1 MTKKRMYFANDLFNE
16 ATRDYNE
23 KIAQAIE
30 KQFGDKLSLYL
41 PQRNMGINDK
51 NAYADAQMIADA
63 DYNELSNSDF
73 LLAILDSQDFGVG
86 LEIGIMYEQKK
97 PIIGVYTDVRQ
108 QGADNPKKIEALKE
122 IGQNQFPYLNLMA
135 SGLIL
140 NNGFLVNNSDDL
152 LNKIEIILNQ
162 IDNELAKD

>member
-1 MTKKRMYFANDLFNE
+1 MTKKHLYFANDLFNE

-30 KQFGDKLSLYL
+30 ERFGDKLSLYL
-41 PQRNMGINDK
+41 PQRNLGINDK
-51 NAYADAQMIADA
+51 NAYADAQMIADG
-63 DYNELSNSDF
+63 DYDELCKSDF

-108 QGADNPKKIEALKE
+108 FGADNPKKIEALKQ
-122 IGQNQFPYLNLMA
+122 IGQNQWSYLNLMA
-135 SGLIL
+135 TGLIL
-140 NNGFLVNNSDDL
+140 NNGYMVNNTEDL
-152 LNKIEIILNQ
+152 LAKIEILLND
-162 IDNELAKD
+162 IDSELIKD